1 MACFGDGV
9 GPTPYA
15 IDAAMACS
23 GMDVASTA
31 SGATRTPS
39 PRRSRRQGK
48 ARQGKARDAGRHAA
62 PVADVVGDALAA
74 RRAERVGAERARDG
88 DAGHVPRLYILREA
102 AVAEVLLRPHTAW

>member
-39 PRRSRRQGK
+39 PRRSRRE
-48 ARQGKARDAGRHAA
+48 GKARDAGRHAA

-74 RRAERVGAERARDG
+74 RGTERIGAERARDG
-88 DAGHVPRLYILREA
+88 DARHVARLYILREA